1 LIIVNLKIINMR
13 LSAHFN
19 LAEFTR
25 SESAKR
31 HGVSNEPTAEHQA
44 NLKVL
49 CEKVLEPVRIFN
61 EGPLNISS
69 GYRSKNL
76 NHFIGGSLSSQHCE
90 GKAADIDMDGMS
102 GKNNAQIFNYIKDN
116 LEFDQLIWE
125 FGDNNKPD
133 WVHVSYNAGKNRK
146 QVLRALKTNGRTAY
160 APYK

>member
-1 LIIVNLKIINMR
+1 MKLT
-13 LSAHFN
+13 AHFA

-31 HGVSNEPTAEHQA
+31 HGVSNEPTPEHLE

-49 CEKVLEPVRIFN
+49 CEKVLEPIRIKF
-61 EGPLNISS
+61 GPINISS
-69 GYRSKNL
+69 GYRSKIL
-76 NHFIGGSLSSQHCE
+76 NHYIGGSLKSQHCE
-90 GKAADIDMDGMS
+90 AKAADIDMDGMGGAS
-102 GKNNAQIFNYIKDN
+102 NTEIFNYIKDS
-116 LEFDQLIWE
+116 LDFDQLIWE

-146 QVLRALKTNGRTAY
+146 QILRAIKVNGKSAY

>member
-1 LIIVNLKIINMR
+1 MR
-13 LSAHFN
+13 LTAHFA

-31 HGVSNEPTAEHQA
+31 HGVSNEPTPEHLE

-49 CEKVLEPVRIFN
+49 CEKVLEPIRMKF
-61 EGPLNISS
+61 GPINISS
-69 GYRSKNL
+69 GYRSKAL
-76 NHFIGGSLSSQHCE
+76 NHYIGGSLNSQHCE
-90 GKAADIDMDGMS
+90 AKAADIDMDGM
-102 GKNNAQIFNYIKDN
+102 GGATNTEIFNFIKDS
-116 LEFDQLIWE
+116 LDFDQLIWE

-146 QVLRALKTNGRTAY
+146 QMLKALKVNGKTVY

>member
-1 LIIVNLKIINMR
+1 MK
-13 LSAHFN
+13 LSAHFD

-61 EGPLNISS
+61 ESPLNISS

>member
-1 LIIVNLKIINMR
+1 MKLT
-13 LSAHFN
+13 AHFA

-31 HGVSNEPTAEHQA
+31 HGVSNEPTPEHLQ
-44 NLKVL
+44 NLITL
-49 CEKVLEPVRIFN
+49 CEKVLEPIRIKF
-61 EGPLNISS
+61 GPINISS
-69 GYRSKNL
+69 GYRSKAL
-76 NHFIGGSLSSQHCE
+76 NHYIGGSLNSQHCE
-90 GKAADIDMDGMS
+90 AKAADIDMDGM
-102 GKNNAQIFNYIKDN
+102 GGATNTEIFNFIKDT

-146 QVLRALKTNGRTAY
+146 QMLKALKVNGKTVY

>member
-1 LIIVNLKIINMR
+1 MKI
-13 LSAHFN
+13 SAHFA

-31 HGVSNEPTAEHQA
+31 HGVSNDPTPEHLE

-49 CEKVLEPVRIFN
+49 CEKVLEPIRMKF
-61 EGPLNISS
+61 GPINISS
-69 GYRSKNL
+69 GYRSKAL
-76 NHFIGGSLSSQHCE
+76 NHYIGGSLKSQHCE
-90 GKAADIDMDGMS
+90 AKAADIDQDGMGGAS
-102 GKNNAQIFNYIKDN
+102 NTEIFNYIKDT
-116 LEFDQLIWE
+116 LDFDQLIWE

-146 QVLRALKTNGRTAY
+146 QVLRALKVNGKTAY

>member
-1 LIIVNLKIINMR
+1 MK
-13 LSAHFN
+13 LSAHFD

-31 HGVSNEPTAEHQA
+31 HGVSNEPTPEHQA

-61 EGPLNISS
+61 GGPLNISS

-90 GKAADIDMDGMS
+90 GKAADVDMDGMS
-102 GKNNAQIFNYIKDN
+102 GKSNTEIFNYIKDH

-133 WVHVSYNAGKNRK
+133 WVHVSYNVGKNRK
-146 QVLRALKTNGRTAY
+146 QILRAIKTNGRTAY

>member
-1 LIIVNLKIINMR
+1 MK
-13 LSAHFN
+13 LSAHFD

-31 HGVSNEPTAEHQA
+31 HGVSNEPTPEHQT
-44 NLKVL
+44 NLQVL

-61 EGPLNISS
+61 CGPLNISS

-102 GKNNAQIFNYIKDN
+102 GKTNREIFDYIKDN
-116 LEFDQLIWE
+116 LDFDQLINE
-125 FGDNNKPD
+125 FNYS

-146 QVLRALKTNGRTAY
+146 QVLDALKDKGRTVY
-160 APYK
+160 QTHK